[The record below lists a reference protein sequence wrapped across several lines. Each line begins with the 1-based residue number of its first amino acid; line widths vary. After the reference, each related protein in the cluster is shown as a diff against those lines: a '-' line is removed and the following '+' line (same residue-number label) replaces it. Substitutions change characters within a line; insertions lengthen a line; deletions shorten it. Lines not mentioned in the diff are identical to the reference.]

1 MPITPLTD
9 TRPYQSDRMPDAR
22 RPLRLGARDLEAAE
36 LLAAH
41 KHPWGQVTYALEGVV
56 RVTVG
61 NSAWIVPPL
70 RAIWI
75 APEVVHEVVVLEK
88 ARLRP
93 LLVHPAV
100 APFPGKDCKVLNVST
115 LLRELI
121 LALAQLDGASRREAL
136 LSALIL
142 DELAQSETLPMRV
155 ALPADKRLKSLCE
168 MLIVN
173 PASSLTL
180 GDWAQR
186 AGASERTLVRLF
198 EQDLGMTFGV
208 WRQQM
213 RLAHAAPLIA
223 RGLPL
228 SHVASE
234 LGYASQSAF
243 SAMFKKTFG
252 QSPSAFFAQK
262 NA

>member
-1 MPITPLTD
+1 MAIVPVNH
-9 TRPYQSDRMPDAR
+9 TRPHLPGTTPTPK
-22 RPLRLGARDLEAAE
+22 RPVRLVARDLDASE

-41 KHPWGQVTYALEGVV
+41 RHAWGQVTYALDGVV

-61 NSAWIVPPL
+61 NSTWIVPPM

-75 APEVVHEVVVLEK
+75 PPRALHEVATLEK
-88 ARLRP
+88 AKLRA
-93 LLVHPAV
+93 LYVHADI
-100 APFPGKDCKVLNVST
+100 APFKGEECEVLEVSA

-121 LALAQLDGASRREAL
+121 VAFAQVQAGEARESMLAT
-136 LSALIL
+136 LIV
-142 DELAQSETLPMRV
+142 DELARSRTQPIRV
-155 ALPADKRLKSLCE
+155 ALPTDKRLKALCE
-168 MLIVN
+168 MLIAD
-173 PASSLTL
+173 PASPLTL
-180 GDWAQR
+180 DEFAVR
-186 AGASERTLVRLF
+186 VGASARTLARLF
-198 EQDLGMTFGV
+198 ERELGMSFSQ

-252 QSPSAFFAQK
+252 QSPSSFFARK
-262 NA
+262 ES

>member
-1 MPITPLTD
+1 MPITPYTD
-9 TRPYQSDRMPDAR
+9 TRPYPNERIPTVQ

-36 LLAAH
+36 LLRAH
-41 KHPWGQVTYALEGVV
+41 QHDWGQVTYALEGVF
-56 RVTVG
+56 RVTVDD
-61 NSAWIVPPL
+61 SAWIVPPL
-70 RAIWI
+70 RAVWI
-75 APEVVHEVVVLEK
+75 PPNVVHEVVILEK

-93 LLVHPAV
+93 LLVHADF
-100 APFPGKDCKVLNVST
+100 APFPCKDCKVLNVST

-121 LALAQLDGASRREAL
+121 VSLAQISEAGKREAL

-142 DELAQSETLPMRV
+142 DELASSETLPMRV
-155 ALPADKRLKSLCE
+155 ALPADKRLKTLCE
-168 MLIVN
+168 MLIAD
-173 PASSLTL
+173 PAASLTL
-180 GDWAQR
+180 GAWADKV
-186 AGASERTLVRLF
+186 GASERTLARLF
-198 EQDLGMTFGV
+198 EQDLGMSFGL

-228 SHVASE
+228 SRVAAE

-252 QSPSAFFAQK
+252 QTPSAFFAQK
-262 NA
+262 AE

>member
-9 TRPYQSDRMPDAR
+9 TRPYQSDRAPNAQ
-22 RPLRLGARDLEAAE
+22 RPLRLGARDLEADE

-41 KHPWGQVTYALEGVV
+41 NHAWGQLAYALEGVF

-61 NSAWIVPPL
+61 NSTWIVPPL

-75 APEVVHEVVVLEK
+75 APEVVHEVVILEK

-93 LLVHPAV
+93 VLVYADV

-121 LALAQLDGASRREAL
+121 LALAQIDGASSREKL

-142 DELAQSETLPMRV
+142 DELTQSETLPMRV
-155 ALPADKRLKSLCE
+155 ALPTDKRLKSLCD
-168 MLIVN
+168 MLIAN

-186 AGASERTLVRLF
+186 AGASERTLARLF
-198 EQDLGMTFGV
+198 EQDLGMTFGA

-223 RGLPL
+223 RGMPL

-234 LGYASQSAF
+234 MGYASQSAF

-262 NA
+262 GS

>member
-1 MPITPLTD
+1 MPITPLTH
-9 TRPYQSDRMPDAR
+9 TRPYNSDRTPDAS
-22 RPLRLGARDLEAAE
+22 RPLRLGARDLDADE

-41 KHPWGQVTYALEGVV
+41 NHSWGQVTYALEGVF

-75 APEVVHEVVVLEK
+75 PPLVIHEVVILEK

-93 LLVHPAV
+93 LLVNAEL
-100 APFPGKDCKVLNVST
+100 APFSGDGCRVLSVTT
-115 LLRELI
+115 LLRELV
-121 LALAQLDGASRREAL
+121 LALAQIDGATKREAL
-136 LSALIL
+136 LSELIL
-142 DELAQSETLPMRV
+142 DELSQSETQPMRV
-155 ALPADKRLKSLCE
+155 ALPADKRLKTMCE
-168 MLIVN
+168 MLIAN

-180 GDWAQR
+180 GDWAKT
-186 AGASERTLVRLF
+186 AGASERTLARLF
-198 EQDLGMTFGV
+198 EQDLGMTFGA

-213 RLAHAAPLIA
+213 RLAHAAPLIT

-228 SHVASE
+228 SQVAAE

-252 QSPSAFFAQK
+252 QSPSTFFARK
-262 NA
+262 DS